1 MLIRR
6 VRLVR
11 VGETG
16 VGAEAEPVDLRIA
29 DGVITQIA
37 PTLEVGTAEPVLA
50 ADGRWAIPGLWDA
63 HVHLTQWSLDRLRLD
78 LTGTTS
84 ATDVVRR
91 IADHVGTL
99 DASGRTHDL
108 VVGAGFRLGG
118 WDRPPTVS
126 ELDAVV
132 GDHPVVLVSGDLH
145 NGWLSTSALRLF
157 GLADRQDV
165 ITEHDWFAVLE
176 RLSTLP
182 AARTGLAQSY
192 AGCVR
197 DAAALGVVGVV
208 DMEFSAGY
216 REWPARVATGVD
228 QLRVRTAVYPDGLDE
243 VITAGLRTG
252 DPLDPSGQ
260 VTMGPLKIITDGSV
274 NTRTAFCCEP
284 YAGTPHPQTTETGY
298 GVLNVA
304 AGDLARLLR
313 RAHEHGLRA
322 AVHAIGDAAVAN
334 AIDAF
339 AASGARGSIEHAQ
352 LIRFADLDRMVALGI
367 GASVQPAHLLD
378 DRPVTQRYWPDRT
391 DRCFAFASM
400 LRAGVRL
407 TFGSDAPVSPLDPW
421 LAMAAAVQRTP
432 TDGGGPWNPTQA
444 LTPAQALAASTD
456 GRTTLAVGGPA
467 DIVLLDRDP
476 LADPTRLADTPV
488 AATLLA
494 GRFTH
499 DVGLDR

>member
-6 VRLVR
+6 VRLVP

-16 VGAEAEPVDLRIA
+16 VGLEAEPVDLRII
-29 DGVITQIA
+29 DGGITQIA
-37 PTLEVGTAEPVLA
+37 PSLEPGPAESVVS

-63 HVHLTQWSLDRLRLD
+63 HVHLTQWALDRLRLD
-78 LTGTTS
+78 LSGTRS
-84 ATDVVRR
+84 ATDAVGR
-91 IADHVGTL
+91 IASHLATL
-99 DASGRTHDL
+99 DTAGRTDDL

-126 ELDAVV
+126 ELDAVA

-145 NGWLSTSALRLF
+145 NGWLSTPALRLF
-157 GLADRQDV
+157 GLADRRGV

-182 AARTGLAQSY
+182 SARTGLPQSY
-192 AGCVR
+192 ARCVR
-197 DAAALGVVGVV
+197 DAAALGVVGIV

-216 REWPARVATGVD
+216 REWPARVATGID

-243 VITAGLRTG
+243 VISAGLRSG
-252 DPLDPSGQ
+252 DPLDPSGL

-284 YAGTPHPQTTETGY
+284 YATSPHPQTTETGY

-304 AGDLARLLR
+304 PEELTRLLH

-322 AVHAIGDAAVAN
+322 AVHAIGDAAVSH

-339 AASGARGSIEHAQ
+339 TASGARGSIEHAQ
-352 LIRFADLDRMVALGI
+352 LIRFADLDRMAALGI

-378 DRPVTQRYWPDRT
+378 DRPVSQRYWPDRT

-421 LAMAAAVQRTP
+421 LAMAAAVQRIP
-432 TDGGGPWNPTQA
+432 TDGGGPWNPAQT

-456 GRTTLAVGGPA
+456 GRTTLAAGHPA
-467 DIVLLDRDP
+467 DLVLLDRDP

-488 AATLLA
+488 SATMVA
-494 GRFTH
+494 GRLTH
-499 DVGLDR
+499 DVELDR